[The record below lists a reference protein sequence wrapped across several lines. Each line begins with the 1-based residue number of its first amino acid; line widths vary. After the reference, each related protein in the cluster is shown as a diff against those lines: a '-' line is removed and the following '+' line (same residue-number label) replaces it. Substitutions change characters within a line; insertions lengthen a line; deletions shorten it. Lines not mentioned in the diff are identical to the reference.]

1 MKGIQIPTP
10 CEWAVSVSQFCQATE
25 MNMKNPDKRGPHAA
39 LRLDHPL
46 RVGKAL
52 GADALHR
59 APFARSVT
67 EVLKRVSPEAGLVA
81 SLEGVWG
88 SGKTSMLAMVEE
100 LFAEESEETRP
111 VVVHFNPWLI
121 GDREALL
128 RQFFAS
134 IAMAVKLT
142 DHAKEGK
149 RVAKEL
155 KTYSK
160 AFDVLKLIPGAEPWA
175 SMVKAVVESMGNA
188 TEAVADYKTP
198 DIEARKQALEKAL
211 RKFPR
216 RIIVFVDDL
225 DRLFPAEAF
234 EMVRIV
240 KAVGDLPNIG
250 YVLAWDASYVSAAL
264 ENLKVPLAATYLDK
278 IVQVRLPIPPL
289 SFRMRVDL
297 MNNGLNGLPEDA
309 HKPHLPNGEDRH
321 ALLFHHGLSELMEQ
335 PRDVVR
341 LFDVV
346 RTIEPGLRGEIHLA
360 DIIGLACLMT
370 KAAKVYELLHRIP
383 QAFVGR
389 RPGSQ
394 PGMEKSE
401 DVVKEYA
408 EVRDA
413 AIAACSMPNAVRD
426 LVSWLFPMV
435 TKSEEAFTFA
445 RVEFV
450 EGHLAHP
457 ERLLIALNL
466 SAHPSD
472 LSLVKVQQF
481 VLLPA
486 KREGIAKGL
495 HEQSCIEFISNLGEV
510 AAGLRADVE
519 LDVAE
524 LCIAIARLADSEVVV
539 RRAHLRQ
546 SVWEFGPTRAAVLS
560 IEQIAKSLEI
570 RPAEEL
576 AEKLIAD
583 PIALS
588 IATQFAHKSFL
599 KVDDDADSANLKAS
613 QSKKAEV
620 LGYLADNVEAAAAS
634 GALFNKSGIVN
645 ILWALP
651 RLVTARCDAV
661 FRAIAKY
668 DPALDL
674 FVEAL
679 LRDGFDSNKGQIYK
693 LPDDVE
699 RLEKYVPLD
708 VLKSHATQRLKDESM
723 PYPTKAAWQAVI
735 EGYRIY
741 GIDGSKAED

>member
-1 MKGIQIPTP
+1 MKGL
-10 CEWAVSVSQFCQATE
+10 
-25 MNMKNPDKRGPHAA
+25 DKRESHAA
-39 LRLDHPL
+39 LRLDYPL
-46 RVGKAL
+46 RVGNAL
-52 GADALHR
+52 GSDALNR
-59 APFARSVT
+59 ASFARSVT
-67 EVLKRVSPEAGLVA
+67 EVLQRVSPEAGLVA
-81 SLEGVWG
+81 SLEGAWG
-88 SGKTSMLAMVEE
+88 SGKTSLLAMVEE
-100 LFAEESEETRP
+100 LFESEHEATKP

-121 GDREALL
+121 GDRDALL

-134 IAMAVKLT
+134 IAKAVKFT

-155 KTYSK
+155 KSYAK

-198 DIEARKQALEKAL
+198 DIEARKQALEQAL

-216 RIIVFVDDL
+216 RIVVFVDDL

-240 KAVGDLPNIG
+240 KAVGDLPNVG
-250 YVLAWDASYVSAAL
+250 YVLAWDASYVSSAL
-264 ENLKVPLAATYLDK
+264 DNLKVPHAATYLDK

-289 SFRMRVDL
+289 SLSMRVDL
-297 MNNGLNGLPEDA
+297 MNNGLNSLPEDA

-370 KAAKVYELLHRIP
+370 KGAKVYELLHRLP

-394 PGMEKSE
+394 LGIEKSE

-408 EVRDA
+408 EFRDA

-426 LVSWLFPMV
+426 LVYWLFPLV
-435 TKSEEAFTFA
+435 AKSEDASTFS
-445 RVEFV
+445 RVVFV

-466 SAHPSD
+466 SAHPSE

-486 KREGIAKGL
+486 KRESIANGL
-495 HEQSCIEFISNLGEV
+495 DEKSCLEFIRNIAEV
-510 AAGLRADVE
+510 TAGLSSDVE

-524 LCIAIARLADSEVVV
+524 LCIATARLADSDVVV

-546 SVWEFGPTRAAVLS
+546 SVWEFGPTRAVVLA
-560 IEQIAKSLEI
+560 IEQIANSLENLQ
-570 RPAEEL
+570 AQVL
-576 AEKLIAD
+576 AERLIAD

-588 IATQFAHKSFL
+588 VATKFAQKSFL
-599 KVDDDADSANLKAS
+599 KADDDADSSNLRAS
-613 QSKKAEV
+613 QANKAEV
-620 LGYLADNVEAAAAS
+620 LTHLADNVEAAAAS
-634 GALFNKSGIVN
+634 GALFRTSGFDN
-645 ILWALP
+645 ILWVLP
-651 RLVTARCDAV
+651 RLAPARCEAV
-661 FRAIAKY
+661 FRAVSKY
-668 DPALDL
+668 DKTLDL

-679 LRDGFDSNKGQIYK
+679 LRDGFDSHKGQIYK
-693 LPDDVE
+693 LPDDVG
-699 RLEKYVPLD
+699 RLEKYLPID
-708 VLKSHATQRLKDESM
+708 VLKSRAAQRLKDKSM
-723 PYPTKAAWQAVI
+723 AYPAKAAWRAAL
-735 EGYRIY
+735 EGCRIY
-741 GIDGSKAED
+741 GKDGSAAEH

>member
-1 MKGIQIPTP
+1 MKGL
-10 CEWAVSVSQFCQATE
+10 
-25 MNMKNPDKRGPHAA
+25 DKRESHAA
-39 LRLDHPL
+39 LRLDYPL

-52 GADALHR
+52 GADALNR
-59 APFARSVT
+59 ASFARSVT
-67 EVLKRVSPEAGLVA
+67 DVLQRVSPEAGLVA
-81 SLEGVWG
+81 SLEGAWG
-88 SGKTSMLAMVEE
+88 SGKTSLLAMVEE
-100 LFAEESEETRP
+100 LFESEHEATKP

-121 GDREALL
+121 GDRDALL

-134 IAMAVKLT
+134 IAKAVKFT

-155 KTYSK
+155 KSYAK

-188 TEAVADYKTP
+188 TEAVADYQTP
-198 DIEARKQALEKAL
+198 DIEARKQALEQAL

-216 RIIVFVDDL
+216 RIVVFVDDL

-240 KAVGDLPNIG
+240 KAVGDLPNVG
-250 YVLAWDASYVSAAL
+250 YVLAWDASYVSTAL
-264 ENLKVPLAATYLDK
+264 DNLKVPHAATYLDK

-289 SFRMRVDL
+289 SLSMRVGL
-297 MNNGLNGLPEDA
+297 MNNGLNSLPEDA

-370 KAAKVYELLHRIP
+370 KAAKVYELLHRMP

-394 PGMEKSE
+394 PGMGKPE

-413 AIAACSMPNAVRD
+413 AIAACAMPNAVRD
-426 LVSWLFPMV
+426 LVCWLFPLV
-435 TKSEEAFTFA
+435 AKSEDAFTFS
-445 RVEFV
+445 RVVFV

-466 SAHPSD
+466 SAHPD
-472 LSLVKVQQF
+472 ELSLVKVQQF

-486 KREGIAKGL
+486 KRESIANGL
-495 HEQSCIEFISNLGEV
+495 DEKSCLEFISNISEV
-510 AAGLRADVE
+510 TGGLSSDVE
-519 LDVAE
+519 LDLPE
-524 LCIAIARLADSEVVV
+524 LCIATARLADSDVVV

-546 SVWEFGPTRAAVLS
+546 SVWEFGPTRAAVLA
-560 IEQIAKSLEI
+560 IEQIANSLESQ
-570 RPAEEL
+570 PAQAL
-576 AEKLIAD
+576 AERLIAD

-588 IATQFAHKSFL
+588 VATKLAQRSFL
-599 KVDDDADSANLKAS
+599 KADDDADSSNLRAS
-613 QSKKAEV
+613 QANKAKV
-620 LGYLADNVEAAAAS
+620 LRQLADNVETAAAN
-634 GALFNKSGIVN
+634 GALFKKSGFDN
-645 ILWALP
+645 ILWVLT
-651 RLVTARCDAV
+651 RLAPARCEAI
-661 FRAIAKY
+661 FRAISQHDKT
-668 DPALDL
+668 LDL

-699 RLEKYVPLD
+699 RLEKYLPIDL
-708 VLKSHATQRLKDESM
+708 LKSHATQRLKDKSIA
-723 PYPTKAAWQAVI
+723 YPAKAAWRAI
-735 EGYRIY
+735 LEGCRIY
-741 GIDGSKAED
+741 GKDGSMAEH